1 MAPLIVNNIEVIQ
14 TPTIPPAW
22 PTPKEPSR
30 VELSAGSQKTPDH
43 RPLPC
48 DIILER
54 DQPLTL
60 RDGTR
65 IRVDI
70 FRPKTDEKVP
80 AILMWSPYGKT
91 DTGAAQYD
99 ADCAVAYQILTVS
112 SRHPES
118 PRSSFTMWRS
128 PEQAVGLRV
137 V

>member
-14 TPTIPPAW
+14 TPTNPPAW
-22 PTPKEPSR
+22 PVPKEPSR
-30 VELSAGSQKTPDH
+30 VELSAGSQKTQEH

-48 DIILER
+48 DVILER

-60 RDGTR
+60 RDGIR

-91 DTGAAQYD
+91 DTGTAQYD
-99 ADCAVAYQILTVS
+99 ADCVVADQVLTLFPRHFES
-112 SRHPES
+112 SR
-118 PRSSFTMWRS
+118 SSSAVWRS
-128 PEQAVGLRV
+128 LEQTVGLRV